1 MKKTVAILSV
11 VVMLFVLCT
20 SSYAEF
26 VEPGIQPLYNNIKT
40 HNETLSIS
48 GGVATARTECLGE
61 SNVTKIMISITFQK
75 KTLLSWS
82 DVETWTNGSSSSYKT
97 YTKSINVQSG
107 TYRIKVVYTVYCGS
121 TYETMTAY
129 SSKQSC

>member
-26 VEPGIQPLYNNIKT
+26 VEPGIQPLYNYIKT

-61 SNVTKIMISITFQK
+61 SNVTKIMINVFFN
-75 KTLLSWS
+75 
-82 DVETWTNGSSSSYKT
+82 DVSTISSV
-97 YTKSINVQSG
+97 NN
-107 TYRIKVVYTVYCGS
+107 S
-121 TYETMTAY
+121 T
-129 SSKQSC
+129 